1 LLNVSKTGVA
11 ENYRMFR
18 SLLSSSK
25 RLPDPVLSDLVDI
38 LFASLVPTAVMG
50 ITIAVIG
57 TLIALKTRDGVVW
70 GLVIAGV
77 LAIIVRGLLI
87 SAYHRQKEGLQRAE
101 PARIWERRYAI
112 ANHPFAALLGL
123 LNARALMTGDPLVA
137 MLITGM
143 TFGHGSG
150 LVARV
155 SVRPRICVVGLA
167 LAVVPT
173 VIALAAVASVSDHY
187 ARAAYAAQALLI
199 GGFAVASLETVARTY
214 RTTLPQLL
222 ANQDLA
228 TLAGKDALTGLPN
241 RTLLRAR
248 LNEGIARTR
257 ETGELLAFHYLDLD
271 RFKTVND
278 LLGHSAGDALL
289 QSVAERLESIL
300 RVGDTA
306 ARFGGDEFVVVQIG
320 IRQPDEAR
328 LLAHRIIRVLGAPYS
343 LDGQEARV
351 GVSIGIALAP
361 RHGLGLEGLA
371 SRADAA
377 LYQAKHKGRGGVVV
391 FGDASPATD
400 MTAA

>member
-1 LLNVSKTGVA
+1 ML
-11 ENYRMFR
+11 R

-25 RLPDPVLSDLVDI
+25 RLPEPVLSELVDI
-38 LFASLVPTAVMG
+38 LFISLVPTVVMG

-57 TLIALKTRDGVVW
+57 TLIALKTGDGVVW
-70 GLVIAGV
+70 GVVVAGTVAIA
-77 LAIIVRGLLI
+77 VRGLLI

-101 PARIWERRYAI
+101 PARIWERRYAV
-112 ANHPFAALLGL
+112 ANHAFAALLGL

-143 TFGHGSG
+143 TFGYGSG

-155 SVRPRICVVGLA
+155 SVRPLICIVGLA

-173 VIALAAVASVSDHY
+173 VIAFASVAAVSDHY

-199 GGFAVASLETVARTY
+199 AGFAVASSETVARIY
-214 RTTLPQLL
+214 KTTLRQLV

-271 RFKTVND
+271 RFKIVND
-278 LLGHSAGDALL
+278 VLGHSAGDALL
-289 QSVAERLESIL
+289 QAVAERLSAIL
-300 RVGDTA
+300 RIGDIA
-306 ARFGGDEFVVVQIG
+306 ARFGGDEFVVVQFG
-320 IRQPDEAR
+320 ILRSDEAR
-328 LLAHRIIRVLGAPYS
+328 MLAHRIVRVLSAPYS
-343 LDGQEARV
+343 LDGQEARI

-361 RHGLGLEGLA
+361 PHGLGLERLA

-377 LYQAKHKGRGGVVV
+377 LYQAKHKGRGGVVIW
-391 FGDASPATD
+391 GDGLSS
-400 MTAA
+400 AAGTSAA